1 MIVSLDDAYARGLLL
16 LPARDG
22 TGRLAGLDIIARY
35 PVSIPPPND
44 ITLFKLQLALVERA
58 ALFFTRR
65 GLTAWIPINEAV
77 ARTLLADA
85 ALMENAL
92 RFPFLALK
100 VSEKFAGSPSASAVL
115 EQLKPAFPL
124 VLADFGAGDAPASA
138 LFSGL
143 FSAAVFDA
151 GFIHRQLPLPSFAPL
166 MRALMAQITPAVGAV
181 MVAGVDSDAILA
193 ALAPWSFDA
202 MQGALWPAVGV
213 ETLTQLVQE

>member
-22 TGRLAGLDIIARY
+22 AGRLAGFDIIARY
-35 PVSIPPPND
+35 PASVPLPDD
-44 ITLFKLQLALVERA
+44 IVLFRLQLAVVERV

-65 GLTAWIPINEAV
+65 GLTAWIHINEAV

-85 ALMENAL
+85 ALMENAR

-100 VSEKFAGSPSASAVL
+100 VSEKFAVSPSASAIL

-124 VLADFGAGDAPASA
+124 VLADFGAGDAPAST

-151 GFIHRQLPLPSFAPL
+151 GFTHRQLSLPSFAPF
-166 MRALMAQITPAVGAV
+166 MRALMAQITVAVDTV
-181 MVAGVDSDAILA
+181 MAAGVDSDAMLA

-213 ETLTQLVQE
+213 DALTQLVQE

>member
-22 TGRLAGLDIIARY
+22 AGRLAGLDIIARH
-35 PVSIPPPND
+35 PASVPLPDD
-44 ITLFKLQLALVERA
+44 IVLFRLQLAVVERV
-58 ALFFTRR
+58 ALFLTRR
-65 GLTAWIPINEAV
+65 GLTAWILINEAV

-85 ALMENAL
+85 ALMENAQ

-100 VSEKFAGSPSASAVL
+100 VSEKFAGSPTASAVL

-124 VLADFGAGDAPASA
+124 VLADFGAGDAPAST

-151 GFIHRQLPLPSFAPL
+151 GFIHRQLSLPSFAPL
-166 MRALMAQITPAVGAV
+166 MRALMAQINVAVDAV
-181 MVAGVDSDAILA
+181 MAAGVDSDTMLA

-213 ETLTQLVQE
+213 DALMQLVQE